1 MCKFPVTV
9 TASSKKVRILKMD
22 SLLCFKNIQL
32 LLFHAIVSSL
42 LLSFLKN
49 FEEIV
54 LYTYFISYISQARV
68 LVNARKNSKTELLKS
83 KLLLYLYI
91 QLEVV
96 DLQITN
102 YPWLK
107 LVLFFAAGF
116 YLSTRLNFQSEV
128 LSCFALNFFFSFMLG
143 FFLA

>member
-1 MCKFPVTV
+1 M
-9 TASSKKVRILKMD
+9 
-22 SLLCFKNIQL
+22 Q
-32 LLFHAIVSSL
+32 
-42 LLSFLKN
+42 
-49 FEEIV
+49 E
-54 LYTYFISYISQARV
+54 
-68 LVNARKNSKTELLKS
+68 KNSKTELLKS

-128 LSCFALNFFFSFMLG
+128 LSCFALNFFFQLYAW
-143 FFLA
+143 FLPGMKLTRWLAKMSYEKNVSKNN